1 MSQGDLNAPTAA
13 PLWETVA
20 LRDLSDCLLD
30 AYDLISERAYQRFV
44 RRGGRPGEEPS
55 DWLNA
60 ERELIRGIPVDIED
74 APLYISALA
83 SVPAESAADVEVGI
97 ESRWLVI
104 LAHAREGGSWE
115 DDRAAG
121 ALRIDESR
129 PQMFN
134 VIELPAEV
142 DPASSIAVL
151 SHGVLGIR
159 MLKKP

>member
-1 MSQGDLNAPTAA
+1 LNAPTAE

-20 LRDLSDCLLD
+20 LRDLSDCLID
-30 AYDLISERAYQRFV
+30 AYDLISERAYQRYV
-44 RRGGRPGEEPS
+44 QRGGRPGEELS

-60 ERELIRGIPVDIED
+60 ERELNRGIPVDIED

-83 SVPAESAADVEVGI
+83 TLPVESAADVEVGI

-104 LAHAREGGSWE
+104 LAHARAGENTA
-115 DDRAAG
+115 DDSAAS
-121 ALRIDESR
+121 ARQIAECR

-151 SHGVLGIR
+151 SHGILGIR

>member
-1 MSQGDLNAPTAA
+1 LNAPSAA

-30 AYDLISERAYQRFV
+30 AYNLISERAYQRYMQ
-44 RRGGRPGEEPS
+44 RGGRPGEELS

-60 ERELIRGIPVDIED
+60 ESELLRGIPVDIEE

-104 LAHAREGGSWE
+104 LAHMRDAE
-115 DDRAAG
+115 DPLCDRAFRARKKS
-121 ALRIDESR
+121 AA
-129 PQMFN
+129 PAQVFN

-142 DPASSIAVL
+142 DPESSIAVL
-151 SHGVLGIR
+151 SHGILGIR